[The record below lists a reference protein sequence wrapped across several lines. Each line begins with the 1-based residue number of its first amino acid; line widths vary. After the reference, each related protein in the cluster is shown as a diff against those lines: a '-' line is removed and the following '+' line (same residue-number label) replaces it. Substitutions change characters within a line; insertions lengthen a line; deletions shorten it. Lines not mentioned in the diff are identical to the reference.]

1 MLDLIPWPVVA
12 LLLGSG
18 AVLLIV
24 LYFDRERER
33 RRRED
38 LVSWAATRGFTIE
51 PGSRP
56 AREAGLPPELMTLP
70 VFSRGRAQKTRN
82 LIRGRGAEGA
92 ELIFDYRYTTQSG
105 KHSATLEQT
114 IAAFELPGAGLPAFE
129 LRPEGLFARIGQAF
143 GNPDVDF
150 DSSPEFSRHYQLR
163 GSDPAAVRRL
173 FERQAVAHLAPTSG
187 WSVEGASS
195 WMLVF
200 QDSRRQKPD
209 DLTPFLESA
218 RSVARSIA
226 GR

>member
-18 AVLLIV
+18 AVLLVV
-24 LYFDRERER
+24 LYFDRQRER
-33 RRRED
+33 RRTED
-38 LVSWAATRGFTIE
+38 LVSWAAARGFTIE
-51 PGSRP
+51 PGSRA
-56 AREAGLPPELMTLP
+56 AREAGLPPELTALP
-70 VFSRGRAQKTRN
+70 VFARGRSQKTRN
-82 LIRGRGAEGA
+82 LIRGRGSEGA
-92 ELIFDYRYTTQSG
+92 ELIVDFRFTTQSG

-114 IAAFELPGAGLPAFE
+114 VAAFEFPGASLPAFE

-163 GSDPAAVRRL
+163 GPDPAAVRRL
-173 FERQAVAHLAPTSG
+173 FERQAIARLAPTRG
-187 WSVEGASS
+187 WSVEGAGN

-209 DLTPFLESA
+209 DLTPFLEQA